1 MAFRW
6 AYINCTASGTTGS
19 GSAGPPNSL
28 QFVTGSEA
36 TTTGSAKFTYETASA
51 NLFLTGNF
59 SASNVISASA
69 VSASFL
75 FGRNVTVDTGEFVVR
90 GANARAFI
98 TGSLSASQVVSAS
111 VVSSSFYFGRNLTLE
126 AGELKVHGGH
136 ARVFFTSSVSASN
149 VVSASVMSASEFH
162 FGAGYLSQ
170 SVVSA
175 STYYGDGATLSGVH
189 AWGYNSFTTHFSVS
203 NDYDL
208 MGVNVSA
215 SVITASLYLA
225 SAYHPGQRLTFKDI
239 AGSSS
244 TNNIVISSSAF
255 DYIDSS
261 SADLKVQ
268 TDFGSVTLV
277 SDGVS
282 AFFIVGTN

>member
-208 MGVNVSA
+208 MGVNVNGGI
-215 SVITASLYLA
+215 ITASLYLA